1 MIPSSKLQIAFNSS
15 CMHPDAIGGWARYTR
30 SLIESLR
37 ERHSKEVDVH
47 EFWNENKQI
56 HTVWEQ
62 FRLPRSIVGQSI
74 DVFHAPANG
83 GLPLM
88 LSQIPSVLTVHDL
101 FSEEDFFWSKSL
113 ASLQTLKSAIRY
125 KLDWWASIRRC
136 TKIIAVSEYTK
147 DQLLLAGIPADKVT
161 VIYEGISNRIGYR
174 DRKYQDFATN
184 SYILYVGTTA
194 PRKRVDSLVSHF
206 LAAHLGLRLVIVGPS
221 PAPEFVKRNSI
232 TYLSQLSDD
241 ELSSLYSHA
250 LAFVTFSE
258 KEGFG
263 LPLIEALA
271 CGAPVL
277 FTGGGSISEIV
288 GQAGV
293 KIQAAQLGKALRDL
307 LDSPNSLLEMKTQA
321 RARAARFSWENCAR
335 ETLNLYKSMANSA
348 KSSVESVR

>member
-1 MIPSSKLQIAFNSS
+1 MLPSSKLQIAFNSS

-30 SLIESLR
+30 SLIDSLR
-37 ERHSKEVDVH
+37 ERHSDEVEIH
-47 EFWNENKQI
+47 EFWNENKRI

-62 FRLPRSIVGQSI
+62 IGLPRSISDRSI

-83 GLPLM
+83 GLPLI
-88 LSQIPSVLTVHDL
+88 LSKVPSVLTVHDL

-113 ASLQTLKSAIRY
+113 ASLQTLKAAIRY

-147 DQLLLAGIPADKVT
+147 EQLLLTGIPAHKVT
-161 VIYEGISNRIGYR
+161 VIYEGISNRIKYR
-174 DRKYQDFATN
+174 DRKYRDFATN
-184 SYILYVGTTA
+184 SYVLYVGTTA
-194 PRKRVDSLVSHF
+194 PRKRVDNLVAHF
-206 LAAHLGLRLVIVGPS
+206 LAAQLGLRLVIVGPA
-221 PAPEFVKRNSI
+221 PAPEFTKRNSI

-293 KIQAAQLGKALRDL
+293 KIEEVQLGKTLHDL
-307 LDSPNSLLEMKTQA
+307 LDSPKSLLEMKAQA
-321 RARAARFSWENCAR
+321 RARATRFSWESCAR
-335 ETLNLYKSMANSA
+335 QTLDLYKSVANSA
-348 KSSVESVR
+348 KRSSESVR